1 MKKQDK
7 KELKGKILIAFKHAL
22 VVNKADLS
30 GKMEKVLKKSIK
42 KIVKKLN
49 EKKDK
54 ISGQKSKNSI
64 LKSNKTKTGKQLPK

>member
-7 KELKGKILIAFKHAL
+7 KELKGKILIAFKHSL
-22 VVNKADLS
+22 LVNKADLS

-49 EKKDK
+49 KKKDE
-54 ISGQKSKNSI
+54 ISVQGSKNSI
-64 LKSNKTKTGKQLPK
+64 LKSNKTKTGKKVPK